1 VLRVIAPGM
10 LCTVQDLGR
19 PGYQRFGVP
28 IGGAM
33 DRVACIIA
41 NRLVGNDPPA
51 ACLEI
56 TAGGAAFEATAPCV
70 IAVTGGDLG
79 ATLNDRPLPTWLSI
93 FVRPGQR
100 IAFEGRRQGARA
112 YLALAGG
119 VDAPLVLGSRSTYLP
134 GRFGGLGGR
143 TLQTDDVI
151 RPASP
156 TLDLVR
162 LAGHIWPTPVDY
174 APLIR
179 ILPFRTSPDLT
190 DPPDLT
196 DLPDLPKL
204 TTLSWRVGATSNR
217 IGLRLE
223 GATLRIKRAGDLPS
237 FGVFPGVVQLPPDG
251 RPILLMADAQP
262 TGGYPV
268 IGVAIQADL
277 HRAAQL
283 LPGDE
288 VRFAWTTYDA
298 AIAAWRA
305 LREQLD
311 SPIAVDEGIALAA
324 AAQG

>member
-1 VLRVIAPGM
+1 MLRVIAPGA

-28 IGGAM
+28 VGGAM
-33 DRVACIIA
+33 DPVACIIA
-41 NRLVGNDPPA
+41 NRLAGNPPSA

-56 TAGGAAFEATAPCV
+56 TAGGAAFEVVAPCV
-70 IAVTGGDLG
+70 IAVAGGDLG
-79 ATLNDRPLPTWLSI
+79 ATLGSRPLPTWTSA
-93 FVRPGQR
+93 FVRTGQR
-100 IAFEGRRQGARA
+100 IHFEARRSGARA

-143 TLQTDDVI
+143 ALQMDDVI

-156 TLDLVR
+156 PADPIR
-162 LAGHIWPTPVDY
+162 LAGRIWPKPVDY
-174 APLIR
+174 TPLIR
-179 ILPFRTSPDLT
+179 ILPFHI
-190 DPPDLT
+190 PP
-196 DLPDLPKL
+196 DLPDLSDLNDLPDLNNL
-204 TTLSWRVGATSNR
+204 TALPWRVGATSNR

-223 GATLRIKRAGDLPS
+223 GAVPHIERAGDLPS
-237 FGVFPGVVQLPPDG
+237 FGVFPGAIQLPPDG

-268 IGVAIQADL
+268 IAVAIQADL

-288 VRFAWTTYDA
+288 VRFAWTTRDA
-298 AIAAWRA
+298 AVAAWRA
-305 LREQLD
+305 LCELLD
-311 SPIAVDEGIALAA
+311 SPIAADEGVELAA

>member
-1 VLRVIAPGM
+1 M
-10 LCTVQDLGR
+10 QDLGR

-41 NRLVGNDPPA
+41 NRLVGNDPSA

-56 TAGGAAFEATAPCV
+56 TAGGAVFEATAPCV

-79 ATLNDRPLPTWLSI
+79 ATLNERPLPTWTSTL
-93 FVRPGQR
+93 VRPGQR

-151 RPASP
+151 RPVSP
-156 TLDLVR
+156 ALDLVR

-174 APLIR
+174 TPLIR
-179 ILPFRTSPDLT
+179 ILPFRASPDLT
-190 DPPDLT
+190 DLIDLT
-196 DLPDLPKL
+196 DL

-223 GATLRIKRAGDLPS
+223 GAMLRIAQAGDLPS
-237 FGVFPGVVQLPPDG
+237 FGVFPGVIQLPPDG

-288 VRFAWTTYDA
+288 VRFAWTTHDA

-311 SPIAVDEGIALAA
+311 SPIAVDEGVALAA

>member
-1 VLRVIAPGM
+1 MLRVIAPGM

-33 DRVACIIA
+33 DRVACVIA
-41 NRLVGNDPPA
+41 NRLVGNPATA

-56 TAGGAAFEATAPCV
+56 TAGGAAFEAMSPCV

-79 ATLNDRPLPTWLSI
+79 AMLNGQPLPMRTSVFL
-93 FVRPGQR
+93 RPGHR
-100 IAFEGRRQGARA
+100 LTFEGRRWGARA

-119 VDAPLVLGSRSTYLP
+119 VDAPLVLGARSTYLS

-143 TLQTDDVI
+143 ALQADDVI

-156 TLDLVR
+156 AEDLMR
-162 LAGHIWPTPVDY
+162 LAGRVWPTPIDY
-174 APLIR
+174 ALPIR
-179 ILPFRTSPDLT
+179 LLPSDAGLTAPTDLT
-190 DPPDLT
+190 DPT
-196 DLPDLPKL
+196 DL
-204 TTLSWRVGATSNR
+204 TTLPWRVGATSNR

-223 GATLRIKRAGDLPS
+223 GRTLPVGSAGDLPS
-237 FGVFPGVVQLPPDG
+237 FGVFPGVIQLPPDG
-251 RPILLMADAQP
+251 RPILLTADAQP

-268 IGVAIQADL
+268 IAVVIQADL

-288 VRFAWTTYDA
+288 ARFAWTTREA
-298 AIAAWRA
+298 ARDAWRA
-305 LREQLD
+305 LQSQLA
-311 SPIAVDEGIALAA
+311 SPIPIDEGIALAS

>member
-1 VLRVIAPGM
+1 M

-41 NRLVGNDPPA
+41 NRLVGNDPSA

-56 TAGGAAFEATAPCV
+56 TAGGAAFEVTAPCV
-70 IAVTGGDLG
+70 IAMTGGDLS
-79 ATLNDRPLPTWLSI
+79 ATLNERPLPTWTSTL
-93 FVRPGQR
+93 VRPGQR

-156 TLDLVR
+156 ALDLVR

-174 APLIR
+174 TPLIR
-179 ILPFRTSPDLT
+179 ILPFRASPDLT
-190 DPPDLT
+190 DLIDLT
-196 DLPDLPKL
+196 DL

-223 GATLRIKRAGDLPS
+223 GATLRIERAGDLPS
-237 FGVFPGVVQLPPDG
+237 FGVFPGVIQLPPDG

-288 VRFAWTTYDA
+288 VRFAWTTQEA
-298 AIAAWRA
+298 AIDAWRA

-311 SPIAVDEGIALAA
+311 SPIAVDEGVALAA

>member
-1 VLRVIAPGM
+1 MLRVIAPSA

-33 DRVACIIA
+33 DPLACIIA
-41 NRLVGNDPPA
+41 NRLVGNAPSA

-56 TAGGAAFEATAPCV
+56 TAGGATFEVIAPCV
-70 IAVTGGDLG
+70 IAVAGGDLG
-79 ATLNDRPLPTWLSI
+79 ATLGSQPLPIWTSA
-93 FVRPGQR
+93 FVRTGQR
-100 IAFEGRRQGARA
+100 IHFEARRSGGRA

-143 TLQTDDVI
+143 ALQTDDVI
-151 RPASP
+151 RPALP
-156 TLDLVR
+156 AADPVR
-162 LAGHIWPTPVDY
+162 LAGRIWPTPVDY
-174 APLIR
+174 TPLIR
-179 ILPFRTSPDLT
+179 ILPFHTLPDLT
-190 DPPDLT
+190 DFNDL
-196 DLPDLPKL
+196 DGL
-204 TTLSWRVGATSNR
+204 TTRPWRVGATSNR

-223 GATLRIKRAGDLPS
+223 GATLHIERAGDLPS
-237 FGVFPGVVQLPPDG
+237 FGVFPGAIQLPPDG

-268 IGVAIQADL
+268 IAVAIQADL
-277 HRAAQL
+277 YRAAQL
-283 LPGDE
+283 LPGDD
-288 VRFAWTTYDA
+288 VRFAWTTREA

-305 LREQLD
+305 LHTLLD
-311 SPIAVDEGIALAA
+311 APIAADEGVELAA

>member
-1 VLRVIAPGM
+1 MLCVIASGA

-19 PGYQRFGVP
+19 SGHQRFGVP

-33 DRVACIIA
+33 DRVACVIA
-41 NRLVGNDPPA
+41 NRLAGNPPTT

-56 TAGGAAFEATAPCV
+56 TAGGAAFEVMAPCV

-79 ATLNDRPLPTWLSI
+79 ATLNDRPLPTWTSTL
-93 FVRPGQR
+93 VRPGQH

-119 VDAPLVLGSRSTYLP
+119 VDAPLALGSRSTYLP

-143 TLQTDDVI
+143 ALQMGDVI
-151 RPASP
+151 RPASSAF
-156 TLDLVR
+156 DLAR
-162 LAGHIWPTPVDY
+162 LAGRIWPAPVDY

-179 ILPFRTSPDLT
+179 ILPFHTSPGQPDPTDPTTLNDLT
-190 DPPDLT
+190 ARP
-196 DLPDLPKL
+196 
-204 TTLSWRVGATSNR
+204 WRVGATSNR

-223 GATLRIKRAGDLPS
+223 GAGLRSEQAGDLPS
-237 FGVFPGVVQLPPDG
+237 FGVFPGVIQLPPDG

-268 IGVAIQADL
+268 IAVAIQADL

-283 LPGDE
+283 MPGDD
-288 VRFAWTTYDA
+288 VRFTWTTHEA
-298 AIAAWRA
+298 AIAAWRTLNA
-305 LREQLD
+305 LLD
-311 SPIAVDEGIALAA
+311 SPIDVDEGIALAA